1 MYLPTYNQPNL
12 NPKIIVKIENMIDIL
27 SKNVSPYNL
36 EKLFPSLHRCLTWVR
51 GLSKPVLGTR
61 VDLRQSF

>member
-36 EKLFPSLHRCLTWVR
+36 EKLFPSLHWCLTWVR

-61 VDLRQSF
+61 VDLRQTF